1 MSLRRVLAWSGPI
14 LICAGLA
21 LALWTRAGTPGW
33 DHDPEPAISLTG
45 PTFQIGSETY
55 TDRQFGLMASRVA
68 AENPATMNVL
78 CAALRSAK
86 TQKTALKDFA
96 ALAEDTDG
104 QRGIRDLVNAFFE
117 LPVTYPDD
125 STTSVGRM
133 HALRL
138 LAYQCAG
145 ARTAK
150 TV

>member
-33 DHDPEPAISLTG
+33 DRDQKPTGIPTG
-45 PTFQIGSETY
+45 PTFQIGSKTY
-55 TDRQFGLMASRVA
+55 TDRQFGVLASRLTT
-68 AENPATMNVL
+68 ENPATMNVL
-78 CAALRSAK
+78 CATLRSAK
-86 TQKTALKDFA
+86 THKAALNDFA
-96 ALAEDTDG
+96 ALVADG
-104 QRGIRDLVNAFFE
+104 DAPVIRDLVSAFFE
-117 LPVTYPDD
+117 LPVTDPAD
-125 STTSVGRM
+125 SITSVGRM
-133 HALRL
+133 HAIRL